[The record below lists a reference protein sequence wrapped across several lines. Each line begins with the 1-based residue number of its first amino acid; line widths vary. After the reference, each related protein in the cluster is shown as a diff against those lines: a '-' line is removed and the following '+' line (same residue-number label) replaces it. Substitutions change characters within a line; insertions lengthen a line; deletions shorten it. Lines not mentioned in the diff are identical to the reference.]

1 MKKNWKRVVCLGV
14 AIAMLSLLL
23 SACSSNTPSNNS
35 AAPGGTSSE
44 PAADDGTVYT
54 MKLGGQWADS
64 SVHSKMFT
72 EVFIPQVEERSGGRI
87 KCEWYGNNALGN
99 EMDQLTQL
107 QMGQLHLAT
116 LSDQSAT
123 IDPAHM
129 FLPYLPFLFESEE
142 HWDTVVDGELGEQ
155 MVANMPNSG
164 IRCLGFD
171 ENGYRVVTNNVRPI
185 NNAADMQGLK
195 MRVTSSDMYIA
206 LFSALGSSCQA
217 MTLGEAYSALETGAC
232 DGQDNAYNTILSS
245 GLYEVQKYMA
255 NTNHVLGTLYV
266 CVSESWYQ
274 SLPAD
279 LQDVVSQCVKDA
291 CQWERET
298 YRSQAEA
305 DRQAL
310 LDNGL
315 EETNPDI
322 ESFKA
327 ATASVY
333 DDFVAKYPEVADLVA
348 AIQAAA

>member
-1 MKKNWKRVVCLGV
+1 MKKNWKRVICLGM
-14 AIAMLSLLL
+14 AIVMLSLLL
-23 SACSSNTPSNNS
+23 SACNSSTPPADS
-35 AAPGGTSSE
+35 AAPGGNSSE
-44 PAADDGTVYT
+44 PAADGTVYT

-107 QMGQLHLAT
+107 QMGELHLAT

-129 FLPYLPFLFESEE
+129 LLPYLPFLFESEE
-142 HWDTVVDGELGEQ
+142 HWDAVVDGELGEQ
-155 MVANMPNSG
+155 LASGMPSAG
-164 IRCLGFD
+164 VRCLGFD
-171 ENGYRVVTNNVRPI
+171 ENGYRVVTNNARPI
-185 NNAADMQGLK
+185 NTAADMQGLK

-206 LFSALGSSCQA
+206 LFTALGCSCQA

-232 DGQDNAYNTILSS
+232 DGQDNAYNTILTS
-245 GLYEVQKYMA
+245 GLFEVQKYMA

-279 LQDVVSQCVKDA
+279 LQEIVAQCIKEA
-291 CQWERET
+291 CAWERET
-298 YRSQAEA
+298 YRGQAAA

-310 LDNGL
+310 LDAGM
-315 EETNPDI
+315 EETDPDI
-322 ESFKA
+322 QSFKD